1 MTVLSSFVIGLVVFG
16 LLVSFVV
23 SGFLVSPS
31 LLETMA
37 AWLPSTLVALLLVLV
52 LDRPVSLVPSTFLKY
67 RPLPFVVSALVCL
80 QVLCICQFILPFFFL
95 VVSLSDANAKPSGIM
110 IAYFANWGTSIHM
123 ADTFNRWVS
132 ANHSNP
138 LLD

>member
-16 LLVSFVV
+16 LLVSSVF
-23 SGFLVSPS
+23 SGSLVLPS
-31 LLETMA
+31 FLETMA

-67 RPLPFVVSALVCL
+67 HPPPFVVSALVCL
-80 QVLCICQFILPFFFL
+80 LVLCICQFILPFFFL
-95 VVSLSDANAKPSGIM
+95 VVSLSDTNAKPSGIM
-110 IAYFANWGTSIHM
+110 LAYFANWGTSLHM
-123 ADTFNRWVS
+123 ADSYNRWVS
-132 ANHSNP
+132 AGHSNP

>member
-16 LLVSFVV
+16 LLVSSVF
-23 SGFLVSPS
+23 SGFLVLPS
-31 LLETMA
+31 FLETMA

-67 RPLPFVVSALVCL
+67 LPPPFVVSALVCL
-80 QVLCICQFILPFFFL
+80 LVLCTCQFILPFFFL
-95 VVSLSDANAKPSGIM
+95 VVSLSDANAKTSGIM
-110 IAYFANWGTSIHM
+110 LAYFANWGTSIHM
-123 ADTFNRWVS
+123 ADSYNRWVS
-132 ANHSNP
+132 AGHSNS

>member
-16 LLVSFVV
+16 LLVSSVF
-23 SGFLVSPS
+23 SGFLVLPS
-31 LLETMA
+31 FLETMA

-67 RPLPFVVSALVCL
+67 LPPPFVVSALVCL
-80 QVLCICQFILPFFFL
+80 LVLCTCQFILPFFFL

-110 IAYFANWGTSIHM
+110 LAYFANWGTSIHM
-123 ADTFNRWVS
+123 ADSYNRWVS
-132 ANHSNP
+132 AGHSIS